1 MKKILMICLGN
12 ICRSPLA
19 EGILRQKA
27 IDYGLDLEIDS
38 AGFEYCNVGMAPDSR
53 AQAVAR
59 KYGINIAN
67 IRSRL
72 FKYSDFEYFDAIYV
86 MDKYNYN
93 DVISMAKTE
102 QDKAKVDYIL
112 NESFP
117 GENRFVKDPYY
128 GGNDGFET
136 VFNQLDD
143 ACESLCK
150 RLKGEI

>member
-1 MKKILMICLGN
+1 MGN

-53 AQAVAR
+53 ALAVAR

-102 QDKAKVDYIL
+102 QDKSKVDYIL
-112 NESFP
+112 KESFP

-128 GGNDGFET
+128 GGSDGFET

-143 ACESLCK
+143 ACEALCK
-150 RLKGEI
+150 RLKDEI

>member
-1 MKKILMICLGN
+1 MICLGN

-53 AQAVAR
+53 ALAVAR

-102 QDKAKVDYIL
+102 QDKSKVDYIL
-112 NESFP
+112 KESFP

-128 GGNDGFET
+128 GGSDGFET

-143 ACESLCK
+143 ACEALCK
-150 RLKGEI
+150 RLKDEI

>member
-1 MKKILMICLGN
+1 MICLGN

-38 AGFEYCNVGMAPDSR
+38 AGFEYCNVGMALDSR
-53 AQAVAR
+53 ALAVAR

-102 QDKAKVDYIL
+102 QDKSKVDYIL

-128 GGNDGFET
+128 GGSDGFET

-143 ACESLCK
+143 ACEALCK
-150 RLKGEI
+150 RLKDEI